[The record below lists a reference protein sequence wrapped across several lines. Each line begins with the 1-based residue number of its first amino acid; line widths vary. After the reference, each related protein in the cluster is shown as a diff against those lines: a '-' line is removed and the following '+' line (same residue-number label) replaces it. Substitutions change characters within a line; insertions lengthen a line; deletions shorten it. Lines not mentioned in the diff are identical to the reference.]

1 MQTSTIRAAAVQLH
15 AVPGDIAGNL
25 SRAETLVSRA
35 AGQGAQLILLPE
47 LTPGGYLLNHEI
59 WNSAETGNGKSVHWL
74 KAAAKRFGVY
84 LGMSYLEAEESDF
97 YNSFVLAKPDG
108 EIAGRV
114 RKNPPASAEAYLF
127 RAGDDPHFID
137 TEIGRIGVGICY
149 EAILHER
156 LSEHQRNGID
166 MLLIPMSA
174 GTPAPAFP
182 IRKKDCAAFE
192 AMLRGLAAH
201 HARALGVPVIMA
213 NKCGPL
219 VTALPG
225 LLPSQDTHF
234 PGLSTIADAKGEILS
249 QLGDTED
256 LAIGDVGLDPLLK
269 AKSVPRAYG
278 RWALPVPWFSFLF
291 PLVTF
296 FGTRYYAKDRVRAE
310 RALAVSRFDDCLAQ
324 FSNKIQ
330 GD

>member
-1 MQTSTIRAAAVQLH
+1 MRTSAIQAAAIQLL

-35 AGQGAQLILLPE
+35 ARQGAQIILLPE
-47 LTPGGYLLNHEI
+47 LTPGGYLLTPEI
-59 WNSAETGNGKSVHWL
+59 WNTAETRNGKSVHWL

-84 LGMSYLEAEESDF
+84 LGMSYLEAEGSDF

-108 EIAGRV
+108 DIAGRV

-127 RAGDDPHFID
+127 RAGNDPHFID
-137 TEIGRIGVGICY
+137 TEIGRIGVSICY

-174 GTPAPAFP
+174 GTPAPTFP
-182 IRKKDCAAFE
+182 IRKKDCVAFE
-192 AMLRGLAAH
+192 EMLRGLAAH

-219 VTALPG
+219 VTAM
-225 LLPSQDTHF
+225 PSFMPFQDTHF
-234 PGLSTIADAKGEILS
+234 PGLSTIANAKGDIVS
-249 QLGDTED
+249 QLGGTED
-256 LAIGDVGLDPLLK
+256 LAIAEVGLDPSQK
-269 AKSVPRAYG
+269 AKHVPRAYG

-291 PLVTF
+291 PLAAF
-296 FGTRYYAKDRVRAE
+296 FGARDYARNRVREE
-310 RALAVSRFDDCLAQ
+310 RAVAVSR
-324 FSNKIQ
+324 SNGQ
-330 GD
+330 R